1 MAKTDDEAGAAPA
14 EEGPGPVA
22 QQPVAQQPVAQQP
35 AAPRWLTL
43 KEASDFLGIHF
54 TTLRAWAD
62 RGEVPTFRTPGGHR
76 RFSADDLRRFLDER
90 SAHSAPPNAAAVVE
104 TALVRVRASLEST
117 AGEPMGW
124 RDGMASTGNDA
135 RRQRGRQ
142 LFGLALA
149 YVLKPAQRE
158 RAMVDGRHLG
168 WEYGYEASQEGVS
181 LVETGRAVQFFRGQL
196 MLAVRSSEAAIPD
209 ADDRRVERW
218 IDHFLDE
225 VLYAVLEGY
234 DAAQRAAGVAPT
246 PPAPPLL

>member
-1 MAKTDDEAGAAPA
+1 MTDNQPGETTNQSAAANMPQASTPA
-14 EEGPGPVA
+14 H
-22 QQPVAQQPVAQQP
+22 
-35 AAPRWLTL
+35 APRWLTL

-76 RFSADDLRRFLDER
+76 RFSADDLRRFLEER
-90 SAHSAPPNAAAVVE
+90 SAHNEPPNAAAVVE

-117 AGEPMGW
+117 AGEPAGW
-124 RDGMASTGNDA
+124 RDGMTREGNDA

-158 RAMVDGRHLG
+158 RTLAEGKRLG
-168 WEYGYEASQEGVS
+168 WEYGSEAAQSGIS
-181 LVETGRAVQFFRGQL
+181 LAETGRAVQFFRGQL
-196 MLAVRSSEAAIPD
+196 MQAVRSSEATVPD
-209 ADDRRVERW
+209 ADDLRVEKW

-234 DAAQRAAGVAPT
+234 DAALRQE
-246 PPAPPLL
+246 PPLLP